1 MIPDSRRAVGT
12 VPGMD
17 ESQPV
22 LANANRV
29 TGFLFVGAAPG
40 GGPAKDPAAEIA
52 ELASLGVTDVL
63 DCRVE
68 ATPAARNVVEA
79 AGLGYA
85 TAPAEDGLDDPE
97 PGWFDTGLAH
107 AREMLADPDR
117 VLFAHCQGGR
127 GRGPS
132 MGFAILLD
140 TGMAPA
146 DAFAA
151 IKAVRP
157 QSTIQYARQALDHHL
172 ASQGI
177 PDQEAAG
184 LRDSLSGE
192 MARWD

>member
-1 MIPDSRRAVGT
+1 M
-12 VPGMD
+12 
-17 ESQPV
+17 
-22 LANANRV
+22 
-29 TGFLFVGAAPG
+29 
-40 GGPAKDPAAEIA
+40 
-52 ELASLGVTDVL
+52 TDVL

-68 ATPAARNVVEA
+68 ATPTARNVVEA
-79 AGLGYA
+79 AGLGYT

-97 PGWFDTGLAH
+97 PGWFDTGVAQ
-107 AREMLADPDR
+107 ARAVLADPDR
-117 VLFAHCQGGR
+117 VLLTHCQGGR

-157 QSTIQYARQALDHHL
+157 QSTVQYARQALDHHL
-172 ASQGI
+172 ASRGI
-177 PDQEAAG
+177 VDPEATE
-184 LRDSLSGE
+184 LRTSLSVE